1 MLLRDHVPRVRE
13 ALLLLTWS
21 LRRLEGQSISF
32 ETAKSIGVLP
42 GSHALNKS
50 ELDQI
55 HQDLIRAL
63 VLLEGCLP
71 IVYLI
76 PTMHHLVHYVD
87 YSKTH
92 GILRFYWMMAFERYN
107 KYIKNLVR
115 DMHRAE
121 VNLSRNL
128 AVDVACS
135 YNNLQKKTMDNAV
148 GEASCHK
155 CVLSGQCP
163 LAEVADDELEN
174 LMYLGCPA
182 TDADDVNVFSI
193 AWILGKHFRSG
204 EWGMTPRCGSVI
216 TCVINGRSLYAPRV
230 LKFLQVDGDTCPGY
244 AVVRWFSEPTYVN
257 RLCPRVTLDGSDIE
271 REVGVNVVRIT
282 QIDPCQVAVEN
293 DTDTDYYYMMRDS
306 GYDTLRS

>member
-1 MLLRDHVPRVRE
+1 MPRLRE

-21 LRRLEGQSISF
+21 LRRLEGQVISF
-32 ETAKSIGVLP
+32 EKAKSIGVLP

-55 HQDLIRAL
+55 HQDLIRAF

-76 PTMHHLVHYVD
+76 PTMHHLVHYVE
-87 YSKTH
+87 YTKTH
-92 GILRFYWMMAFERYN
+92 GILRSYWMMAFERYN

-128 AVDVACS
+128 TVDVACN
-135 YNNLQKKTMDNAV
+135 YENLQKKTAHAV
-148 GEASCHK
+148 GEESCHK
-155 CVLSGQCP
+155 CELSGECA
-163 LAEVADDELEN
+163 LAEVTDDELEN
-174 LMYLGCPA
+174 LMHLGCPVSRL
-182 TDADDVNVFSI
+182 DDVNVFCI

-204 EWGMTPRCGSVI
+204 EWGMSPRCGSVI
-216 TCVINGRSLYAPRV
+216 TCVINGRSLYARV
-230 LKFLQVDGDTCPGY
+230 LKFLKVDGDECPGY

-257 RLCPRVTLDGSDIE
+257 RLCPRVELDGSGIE
-271 REVGVNVVRIT
+271 SEVGVNVVRIT
-282 QIDPCQVAVEN
+282 QIDPCQVAVETVPGA
-293 DTDTDYYYMMRDS
+293 DCYHMIRDA
-306 GYDTLRS
+306 GYDTRRT